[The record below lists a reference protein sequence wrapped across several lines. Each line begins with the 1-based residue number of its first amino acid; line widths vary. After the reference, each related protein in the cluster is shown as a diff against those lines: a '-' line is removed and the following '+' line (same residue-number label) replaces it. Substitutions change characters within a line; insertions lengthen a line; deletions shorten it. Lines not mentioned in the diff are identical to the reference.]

1 MKFKKDKTLRYAQ
14 GAPAMGS
21 RSGQTLRRA
30 QGAPAVGSR
39 SGQSTVEYIL
49 VVAAV
54 IAVIIVA
61 TTGNFKT
68 RLTNTVD
75 TATSGMEDMANRLHG
90 ATNPP

>member
-1 MKFKKDKTLRYAQ
+1 MKFKKDKTLRY
-14 GAPAMGS
+14 
-21 RSGQTLRRA
+21 A

-54 IAVIIVA
+54 IAVIIAA

-68 RLTNTVD
+68 RLTTTVD